1 MCVDDSPFVSVCQS
15 LFSIC
20 LYAYLPPYLL
30 YLSIICL
37 ICHLSYLPNYPPTT
51 SIGHLAQ
58 HLSIYPSISLFV
70 CLPIYEYLPTY
81 VSGFLC
87 GSASKESPWVSLLMG
102 ETSVQSLGWEDLLE
116 KGKATHSS
124 ILAWRTPWTV

>member
-1 MCVDDSPFVSVCQS
+1 MILPLSLSVSLSSLSVCMSIS
-15 LFSIC
+15 LPTYCI
-20 LYAYLPPYLL
+20 

-37 ICHLSYLPNYPPTT
+37 IYHLSYLPNYPPTT
-51 SIGHLAQ
+51 SICHLAQ

-70 CLPIYEYLPTY
+70 CLPICEYLPTY

-87 GSASKESPWVSLLMG
+87 GSASKESSWVSLLMG